1 MRRELSAT
9 FFVSTA
15 VLICSFLLRAQTRP
29 SAYNGARPA
38 IPPPSLLVDYHQSG
52 SAHDQGPIA
61 HPLRIRLG
69 FVHVQRAKLKTDS
82 HRRRP

>member
-38 IPPPSLLVDYHQSG
+38 IPPPSLLIDYHQSG
-52 SAHDQGPIA
+52 SAHD
-61 HPLRIRLG
+61 
-69 FVHVQRAKLKTDS
+69 
-82 HRRRP
+82 